1 LHGLER
7 LIEYCGLAYQGRNDI
22 NDIIPSSHRSSDL
35 DGRKPNLVVSLFA
48 QRGSSGDDFNVWYKS
63 DDLSNLSQWQKRIAS
78 SDVILQANQYVDYWL
93 AQADLLA
100 LSVPPQLQP
109 VVAGLIAKVKG
120 TTTGTS
126 SVEHQG
132 QIA

>member
-1 LHGLER
+1 MHGLER

-120 TTTGTS
+120 TTTGTN